1 MKNQSI
7 ATILNEIIQDHGTHN
22 KINTLIYC
30 KDKKVDFKKVRK
42 IVTRN
47 NNKKIAKADILT
59 NNYFHKKLSL
69 SQNIRFNSTLSDIA
83 TEPFLNKYSLKE
95 QFEQLK
101 HNNFEEIDSNAWFQF
116 EVLLYIHTQ
125 KELLI
130 EKNNFFSVVNDILI
144 DSLSLLKGKQ
154 IFFLSSNSIKQL
166 QQIRQFF
173 EVFMHI
179 TDNELQIYNNFENF
193 SDAFSE

>member
-7 ATILNEIIQDHGTHN
+7 AAILNKIIQDHGAHN

-30 KDKKVDFKKVRK
+30 NDKKIDFKKVRK

-47 NNKKIAKADILT
+47 SNKKIAKAEILT
-59 NNYFHKKLSL
+59 NNYFHKKLTL
-69 SQNIRFNSTLSDIA
+69 SQNIRLNSTLSDIA

-101 HNNFEEIDSNAWFQF
+101 HNNFKEIDPNVWHQY

-130 EKNNFFSVVNDILI
+130 EKNNFFNVVNGILI

-154 IFFLSSNSIKQL
+154 IFFLSSTSIKQL

-173 EVFMHI
+173 EVFMYL
-179 TDNELQIYNNFENF
+179 TDNELKVYNNFENF
-193 SDAFSE
+193 SDAFTE